1 MNTERRKRIDGIV
14 ERLEAIYVELE
25 EIETEEQE
33 AFDNIPESIQWWEKG
48 EAMLEFIDCLT
59 NATQSIGESKDFLDE
74 IINS

>member
-33 AFDNIPESIQWWEKG
+33 AFDNIPESIQ
-48 EAMLEFIDCLT
+48 
-59 NATQSIGESKDFLDE
+59 
-74 IINS
+74 